1 MRLSILL
8 VEEKSLNHSIFYNK
22 KSYFCNNM
30 SMLCLNTFISKH
42 FQGRSIIPN
51 HPIYHHPEPPYIIT
65 LELEVYIGSDINGAP
80 DPTKYPTNLNTTQ
93 YPNGEN
99 RTTRTRPDSE
109 YLTRTQPDT
118 NWVTKFLLAHNPSLW
133 VRHDYET
140 TMQSH
145 RSAVAPCKIASLLHV
160 RST

>member
-51 HPIYHHPEPPYIIT
+51 HPIYHHPEPPYI
-65 LELEVYIGSDINGAP
+65 SSP
-80 DPTKYPTNLNTTQ
+80 
-93 YPNGEN
+93 
-99 RTTRTRPDSE
+99 RTTLYIIIPNHPIYHYPKPPYISSPRTTLHHYPGTRGVHRVGYKRCTRPDKISNKPE
-109 YLTRTQPDT
+109 HDPIPERRKPDDPNTTRQ
-118 NWVTKFLLAHNPSLW
+118 
-133 VRHDYET
+133 
-140 TMQSH
+140 
-145 RSAVAPCKIASLLHV
+145 
-160 RST
+160 

>member
-42 FQGRSIIPN
+42 FQGRSIIPNHPIYHHPEPPYISLSRTTLYIIIPN

-118 NWVTKFLLAHNPSLW
+118 N
-133 VRHDYET
+133 
-140 TMQSH
+140 
-145 RSAVAPCKIASLLHV
+145 
-160 RST
+160 